1 MNNAVAAI
9 ISKGSSDP
17 VGANQAIYYFTNAP
31 WTKNQTNYLMIPF
44 RDGASQLEFEVIS
57 TQFNQLGLPVNSKVI
72 IKKQNVFK
80 STSCADNRL
89 SNCFETNQVTNFAA
103 NLYRN

>member
-17 VGANQAIYYFTNAP
+17 VGANQAIYYFTNAR
-31 WTKNQTNYLMIPF
+31 WTKNQSDYLMKPF
-44 RDGASQLEFEVIS
+44 RDGESQLEFEVLSDQI
-57 TQFNQLGLPVNSKVI
+57 TNIPKNSKVI